1 MRITLSNA
9 DEMAQEEY
17 ADYLAEQRR
26 INGVREEQERE
37 VESQLAQEPERRP
50 VGSTFFTRYIPIT

>member
-17 ADYLAEQRR
+17 ADYLAQQQR
-26 INGVREEQERE
+26 INVREEQERE
-37 VESQLAQEPERRP
+37 VEAQLAQEPERRP
-50 VGSTFFTRYIPIT
+50 VGSTFFTCYIPIT